1 MILLSELLVHR
12 IEKGNDRHVRTGV
25 HRAVEIVEDISDEAL
40 LALTVVHSVNSFI
53 PTSSDVNHALD
64 ILNGLF
70 EKIMY
75 SELPVSNNWIEHLDI
90 LDAIRINQLGT
101 FKSIEDIYTTMLNG
115 IAVVGIKK
123 DSEEYNQA
131 KDILQKNGLNFNM
144 ILVVNALNPDFV
156 RININNIEEVE
167 NLKIIHS
174 VDRGNIVIPFP
185 IRKNKRS
192 VQ

>member
-1 MILLSELLVHR
+1 
-12 IEKGNDRHVRTGV
+12 
-25 HRAVEIVEDISDEAL
+25 
-40 LALTVVHSVNSFI
+40 
-53 PTSSDVNHALD
+53 
-64 ILNGLF
+64 
-70 EKIMY
+70 MY

-144 ILVVNALNPDFV
+144 ILVVNALNPDLFGLTLT
-156 RININNIEEVE
+156 ILKK
-167 NLKIIHS
+167 LKI
-174 VDRGNIVIPFP
+174 
-185 IRKNKRS
+185 
-192 VQ
+192 